1 MILLAFEFSSDL
13 RTVAVLRDLEVLAET
28 EHARSRH
35 TPVFDLVNR
44 ALVAAGIDRAEVDA
58 LAVGLG
64 PGSYTGVRIAISAV
78 QGWSLGRPVRV
89 AGISSFDALARQLT
103 GPDPLWIAADA
114 QREEYAVAPA
124 AGGRC
129 TGPVRLVSREELK
142 SWAAAGQ
149 RVVGPDLR
157 PRLEVAEERFPR
169 AADVG
174 RLAVEFGNW
183 VLPEMLAPAYL
194 REAAF
199 VKAPPQREIPDL
211 PAA

>member
-13 RTVAVLRDLEVLAET
+13 RTVAVLRDLEVLSET
-28 EHARSRH
+28 EHVRSRH
-35 TPVFDLVNR
+35 TPVFDLVTR
-44 ALVAAGIDRAEVDA
+44 ALAAAGVDRAAVEA

-78 QGWSLGRPVRV
+78 QGWSLGRPVQV
-89 AGISSFDALARQLT
+89 AGVSSFAALARQLT
-103 GPDPLWIAADA
+103 GPEPAWVAADA
-114 QREEYAVAPA
+114 QREEFAVAPA
-124 AGGRC
+124 ANGRC
-129 TGPVRLVSREELK
+129 TGPVRLVASEALK

-149 RVVGPDLR
+149 RIVGPDVR
-157 PRLEVAEERFPR
+157 PRIELAEERFPR
-169 AADVG
+169 AAEIG
-174 RLAVEFGNW
+174 RLAVEANAW
-183 VLPEMLAPAYL
+183 VLPEWLAPAYL